1 MSLIECIDL
10 TIFCNFAQKT
20 LAYIKKNLF
29 ICSNFDEIFLTVLY
43 IYVTV
48 GVLAKLTKKDVF
60 LELCHRY
67 SGYTNSCDI
76 KACDMFLYFCLYDQR
91 HK

>member
-10 TIFCNFAQKT
+10 TIFCNFAQST
-20 LAYIKKNLF
+20 LAYKKLI
-29 ICSNFDEIFLTVLY
+29 ICSNFDEIFLSNVCNGRSP
-43 IYVTV
+43 V
-48 GVLAKLTKKDVF
+48 KLTKKDVF

-67 SGYTNSCDI
+67 SGYTNSCYI
-76 KACDMFLYFCLYDQR
+76 KACDMVLYFCLYDQR

>member
-1 MSLIECIDL
+1 MKKLI
-10 TIFCNFAQKT
+10 
-20 LAYIKKNLF
+20 
-29 ICSNFDEIFLTVLY
+29 ICSNFDEIFLTVLF

-48 GVLAKLTKKDVF
+48 GVLAKLTKKDVRF

-67 SGYTNSCDI
+67 SGYTNSCYI

-91 HK
+91 HNQYNFNMFEL